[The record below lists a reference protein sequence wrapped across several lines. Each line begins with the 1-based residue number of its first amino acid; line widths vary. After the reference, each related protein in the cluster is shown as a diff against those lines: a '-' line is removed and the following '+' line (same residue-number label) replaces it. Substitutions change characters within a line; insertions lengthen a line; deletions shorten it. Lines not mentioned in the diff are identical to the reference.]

1 MKGGGGT
8 YFSRPKDAKPGGRGR
23 KRVLRAGASREMV
36 SLPIQKHIISY
47 DTDIYNFFRYG
58 HA

>member
-1 MKGGGGT
+1 MKGGGDLLFT
-8 YFSRPKDAKPGGRGR
+8 AKGRQAGGRGR